1 MIKPMICIPLGRF
14 LSKLLRLTLVC
25 HSSIIA
31 LGSTVPSTDVCNSM
45 TERSIGHKPVGNEPV
60 SHEPVG
66 NEPVSHDPEGSEPV
80 GHEPEGDDQDKSQ
93 RPRTSRRRTS
103 RPRSK
108 RQRTSRLRTNRQRT
122 NRLRTNK
129 QRIKIEV
136 RHYAVAK
143 IGLCSGFQVD
153 PVNGCTWCLVSLLT
167 CCA

>member
-1 MIKPMICIPLGRF
+1 MLWMSSGSCRWLHLVLGFPLLTVARDPCVSLEHGCTCFLYSFQKCLHLSSQKLIGR
-14 LSKLLRLTLVC
+14 
-25 HSSIIA
+25 
-31 LGSTVPSTDVCNSM
+31 
-45 TERSIGHKPVGNEPV
+45 EPVGNEPV

-122 NRLRTNK
+122 SRLRTNK
-129 QRIKIEV
+129 QRIKFEV
-136 RHYAVAK
+136 RHSAVVK
-143 IGLCSGFQVD
+143 VGLCSRFH
-153 PVNGCTWCLVSLLT
+153 LAL
-167 CCA
+167 

>member
-1 MIKPMICIPLGRF
+1 MICILFRRF
-14 LSKLLRLTLVC
+14 LSKLLLLTLVP
-25 HSSIIA
+25 HSSMVA
-31 LGSTVPSTDVCNSM
+31 LGSSAPSTDVCNSAPKK
-45 TERSIGHKPVGNEPV
+45 SIGREPISNEPV
-60 SHEPVG
+60 SHEPVS
-66 NEPVSHDPEGSEPV
+66 NEPVSHDPESSEPV
-80 GHEPEGDDQDKSQ
+80 SHEPEGDDQDKSQ

-153 PVNGCTWCLVSLLT
+153 PIDGCTWRLVFLY
-167 CCA
+167 

>member
-1 MIKPMICIPLGRF
+1 MLWISSGSRRWLHMVPGF
-14 LSKLLRLTLVC
+14 SLLRLRLILVS
-25 HSSIIA
+25 HSSMVA
-31 LGSTVPSTDVCNSM
+31 LGSSTPSRRCLHLGIQEST
-45 TERSIGHKPVGNEPV
+45 GHKPVGNEPV

-66 NEPVSHDPEGSEPV
+66 NEPVSHDPEGNEPV
-80 GHEPEGDDQDKSQ
+80 SHEPEGDDQDKSQ

-136 RHYAVAK
+136 RHYALFWVS
-143 IGLCSGFQVD
+143 LCSGF
-153 PVNGCTWCLVSLLT
+153 
-167 CCA
+167 

>member
-1 MIKPMICIPLGRF
+1 MTRIPFGRF
-14 LSKLLRLTLVC
+14 LSKLLLVTLVC
-25 HSSIIA
+25 HSGIIA

-45 TERSIGHKPVGNEPV
+45 TKRSTGRKPVGNEPV
-60 SHEPVG
+60 SHKPVG
-66 NEPVSHDPEGSEPV
+66 NEPVSHDPESSEPG

-122 NRLRTNK
+122 NKLRTNYVTNE

-136 RHYAVAK
+136 RHSAVAK
-143 IGLCSGFQVD
+143 IGLCSGFHLA
-153 PVNGCTWCLVSLLT
+153 P
-167 CCA
+167 